1 MKKILAAATLAV
13 LGATAAQ
20 AADLATRPAYT
31 KAPVAVEQV
40 YSWTGFY
47 VGGELGGRWSKSTW
61 TTDALQDPINPLSNF
76 RLPQGNPAGFDSASV
91 RAGGYFGY
99 NWQVAPT
106 WVLGIEGD
114 AAWGD
119 NKKSLAGIPGTWPA
133 GTAPATIALD
143 GSSIKLGWDAA
154 IRGKVGYLVTP
165 SVMLFG
171 TGGVAW
177 QNIQVNANCQP
188 GGGWACGA
196 VRNTTFETNKAGWTA
211 GGGIEA
217 KVMTNWLARVEYRY
231 ADFGRTDY
239 LFFPVTADGV
249 RMHHD
254 LQTHTVSVGL
264 AYQFGGPV
272 VARY

>member
-1 MKKILAAATLAV
+1 M
-13 LGATAAQ
+13 
-20 AADLATRPAYT
+20 
-31 KAPVAVEQV
+31 EQV

-47 VGGELGGRWSKSTW
+47 IGGELGGRWSKSTW
-61 TTDALQDPINPLSNF
+61 TTDSLQDPIQPLSNF
-76 RLPQGNPAGFDSASV
+76 RLPQGNPASFDSSSV
-91 RAGGYFGY
+91 RAGGYVGY

-133 GTAPATIALD
+133 GTAPAIIALD

-154 IRGKVGYLVTP
+154 IRGRLGFLVTP

-177 QNIQVNANCQP
+177 QNLSVNANCQP

-231 ADFGRTDY
+231 ADFGRSDY
-239 LFFPVTADGV
+239 LFFPVSADGV

-272 VARY
+272 VAKY